1 MLKKTSTCICT
12 HKVHTYFVVNRNKQ
26 FTLHISLLH
35 TYSKYTSLSLFFSSL
50 SFYVEL
56 TVAPP
61 HGNMELFAAG
71 IQAPC
76 APLTVV

>member
-1 MLKKTSTCICT
+1 MNIIRIRKIRKYRKQNVEEDILKI
-12 HKVHTYFVVNRNKQ
+12 H
-26 FTLHISLLH
+26 L
-35 TYSKYTSLSLFFSSL
+35 SLSLFFCFL